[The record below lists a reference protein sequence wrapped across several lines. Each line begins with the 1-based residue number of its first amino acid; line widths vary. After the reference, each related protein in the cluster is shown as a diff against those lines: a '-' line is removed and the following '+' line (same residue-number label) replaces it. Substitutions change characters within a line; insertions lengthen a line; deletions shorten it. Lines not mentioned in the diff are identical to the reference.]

1 VLGTQAVTQ
10 RHVWMLPCPP
20 HELMYRD
27 WHHDGR
33 YLTPGS
39 VVRVRVVALTAEG
52 WGLSSPFTLV
62 RVPALLVSAV
72 KGLQGVSP
80 DHTVYTLHILS
91 WLKAGSRR
99 RRESGGPFLQWR

>member
-1 VLGTQAVTQ
+1 
-10 RHVWMLPCPP
+10 
-20 HELMYRD
+20 MYRD